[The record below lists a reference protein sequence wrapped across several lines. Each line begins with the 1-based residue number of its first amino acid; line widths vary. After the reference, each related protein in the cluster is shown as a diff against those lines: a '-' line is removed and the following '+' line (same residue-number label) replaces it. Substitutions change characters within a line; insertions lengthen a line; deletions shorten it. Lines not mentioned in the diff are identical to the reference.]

1 MNRPRI
7 DQTNAPAADQT
18 ERRRFLQQ
26 LAAMAGTP
34 ALGALLANPAWA
46 AANLDVL
53 ASPSPLSKPALA
65 LFESRTQINVRGMPY
80 VSPTNSVATLLA
92 GNSPLSMV
100 ITLPDGVK
108 SNFAAAISSKRIQPF
123 DMAKIPNAKSIAPV
137 FKDDFMRQGDKTYA
151 VPVIWGYNGV
161 VYNRKLIKDNDP
173 ALKSWGI
180 LFDDKFKGK
189 VAIRDDALEMIILT
203 ARFLGHPA
211 PHKMTAKELADVK
224 KFLISKKG
232 NFRTLW
238 SKFAE
243 AMQLMTG
250 GEVTAMY
257 GWLTMKSSLQKQG
270 ADVGCNQPK
279 EGLLF
284 WVQSAFLTGN
294 ATEVEAAH
302 KFVDFLLSSQNGQ
315 IMTLG
320 TGVPSPSLLAKN
332 ALSAEDQ
339 KLYGYDILS
348 GKVALTQ
355 VTPPEDMA
363 PWLQA
368 WAEFKN
374 A

>member
-1 MNRPRI
+1 MDHHNKSREE
-7 DQTNAPAADQT
+7 
-18 ERRRFLQQ
+18 ERRRFLLQ
-26 LAAMAGTP
+26 LAAAAGTP
-34 ALGALLANPAWA
+34 ALGALLAGAAHA

-53 ASPSPLSKPALA
+53 ASPSPLGKDALA
-65 LFESRTQINVRGMPY
+65 LFESQTQVTVRGAPY
-80 VSPTNSVATLLA
+80 VSPTNSVATLLG
-92 GNSPLSMV
+92 GNSPLSMI

-108 SNFAAAISSKRIQPF
+108 SNFAAAISGKRIQPF
-123 DMAKIPNAKSIAPV
+123 DMNKIPNAKSIAPV
-137 FKDDFMRQGDKTYA
+137 FQNDFMRSGGKTYA

-161 VYNRKLIKDNDP
+161 VYNRAHIKDNDP

-180 LFDDKFKGK
+180 LFDDKYKGK

-203 ARFLGHPA
+203 ARYLGHKA
-211 PHKMTAKELADVK
+211 PHKMNAKELGDVK

-243 AMQLMTG
+243 AMQLMTS
-250 GEVTAMY
+250 GEVSAMY

-270 ADVGCNQPK
+270 ADVNCNQPK

-294 ATEVEAAH
+294 AAEVEAAH
-302 KFVDFLLSSQNGQ
+302 KFVDFLLSAQNGK
-315 IMTLG
+315 IMTQA

-332 ALSAEDQ
+332 ALSADEQ
-339 KLYGYDILS
+339 KLYGYDIITS
-348 GKVALTQ
+348 KVPLAR
-355 VTPPEDMA
+355 VEPPEDMA